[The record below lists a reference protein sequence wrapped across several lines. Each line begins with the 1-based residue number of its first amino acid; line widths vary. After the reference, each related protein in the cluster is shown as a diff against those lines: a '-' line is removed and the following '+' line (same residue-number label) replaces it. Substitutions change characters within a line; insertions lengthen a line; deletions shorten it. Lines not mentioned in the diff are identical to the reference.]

1 MHSLAALPCNIH
13 TGGVEAQLNLA
24 SVPIQALTKDT
35 PMTDVA
41 PPGFTPAPLSSPD
54 RTPAPT
60 GRPLMLCL
68 SHLRWGFVYQ
78 RPQHLM
84 SRLAQSYDVLFF
96 EEPLFA
102 EHVQPQLLASQPA
115 HGVTVLV
122 PRLPAGTPHEQVI
135 AMQRDL
141 LDGYLAQHRDAEL
154 LLWYLTPM
162 SLAFTDHLHAQ
173 VTIFDCMDELS
184 AFMGAPPELIER
196 ERQLLARADVMF
208 TGGQSLWEAKRH
220 QHGNAHAMPSSVDIA
235 HFAQARAL
243 LPDPADQSPIGHPRL
258 GFFGVIDERFDIQ
271 LVDELARQRP
281 QWQIVLI
288 GPVVKIDPQT
298 LPRRANIHYLGAKQ
312 YEQLPHYLAGWDV
325 ALMPF
330 AINASTRFIS
340 PTKTPEYLAGG
351 RPVVSTPIADVISGY
366 GTSGVVSIADTPAA
380 FIAAVERALGAE
392 ARDSVVIQA
401 DAALDGMSW
410 DKTCNAMKE
419 QIECL
424 R

>member
-1 MHSLAALPCNIH
+1 MNDVAQPGSTFASQTHSLRE
-13 TGGVEAQLNLA
+13 T
-24 SVPIQALTKDT
+24 
-35 PMTDVA
+35 
-41 PPGFTPAPLSSPD
+41 
-54 RTPAPT
+54 APT
-60 GRPLMLCL
+60 RRPLMLCL

-78 RPQHLM
+78 RPQHVM

-96 EEPLFA
+96 EEPVFA
-102 EHVQPQLLASQPA
+102 DRVEPQLQSSHPA
-115 HGVTVLV
+115 EGVTVLV
-122 PRLPAGTPHEQVI
+122 PQLPAGTPHEDVI
-135 AMQRDL
+135 SMQRDL
-141 LDGYLAQHRDAEL
+141 LDAYLAQHRHDEL

-162 SLAFTDHLHAQ
+162 SLAFTDHLKGQ

-184 AFMGAPPELIER
+184 AFMGAPPELIEK
-196 ERQLLARADVMF
+196 ERQLLARADVVF
-208 TGGQSLWEAKRH
+208 TGGYSLWEAKRH
-220 QHGNAHAMPSSVDIA
+220 QHANAHAMPSSVDIE

-243 LPDPADQSPIGHPRL
+243 LADPVDQAPIGHPRL
-258 GFFGVIDERFDIQ
+258 GFFGVIDERFDIE

-298 LPRRANIHYLGAKQ
+298 LPRRSNIHYLGAKQ
-312 YEQLPHYLAGWDV
+312 YDQLPSYLSGWEV

-366 GTSGVVSIADTPAA
+366 GDSGAVAIADTPAA
-380 FIAAVERALGAE
+380 FIAAVEQALSAE
-392 ARDSVVIQA
+392 ARDRVIAQA

-410 DKTCNAMKE
+410 DKTCAAMKE